1 MRGVLKNHRLI
12 LLSAMALFVLCLAT
26 PSFARA
32 DDFYV
37 ITGTFKT
44 QSEAQQVAATK
55 GGWVLNT
62 NFYNQLTP
70 GVFAVVRGPY
80 RSKGEA
86 DTQLSE
92 LERFAI
98 FAGSYVRN
106 AGNINIEIKIGNK
119 ELSPQMLAALLGE
132 LRIDVSENAGGNG
145 PCEPQEPYKA
155 ISLSYVTVERASD
168 MKNGKVTDRPKD
180 VKLDIGGLW
189 QLKRSGAVDRMR
201 ICTE

>member
-106 AGNINIEIKIGNK
+106 AGNINIEIKIG
-119 ELSPQMLAALLGE
+119 
-132 LRIDVSENAGGNG
+132 
-145 PCEPQEPYKA
+145 
-155 ISLSYVTVERASD
+155 
-168 MKNGKVTDRPKD
+168 
-180 VKLDIGGLW
+180 
-189 QLKRSGAVDRMR
+189 
-201 ICTE
+201 